1 VLLSVPPPLAA
12 GAGGP
17 YCDHSDLR
25 LLARG
30 GGAVDDR
37 TISEVGS
44 A

>member
-1 VLLSVPPPLAA
+1 LAA
-12 GAGGP
+12 GAGGR
-17 YCDHSDLR
+17 YWHHSDLR
-25 LLARG
+25 LVARG